1 MSSDGGGVGGGV
13 GIQRDFQFSLA
24 TETMVFKKAANFKS
38 TPETAKQL
46 QG

>member
-1 MSSDGGGVGGGV
+1 MMSSDEQGEEK
-13 GIQRDFQFSLA
+13 IQRDFQFSLA

-38 TPETAKQL
+38 TPETAEQP